1 MRQPNLPR
9 IMLILWSIVHRKAQ
23 TAPIKGKVYAHWN
36 FACLKENSLRRRPTA
51 RRPPGCAAGCGPAS
65 WCPRACKVDRLAGE
79 RGYCRAAEKAV
90 VNTAQLHP
98 GEEPPISGH
107 NGSGTVFFAGCTLG
121 CRFCQN
127 YQISQEGWGQ
137 EISDQQLAGVFLE
150 LQNAGAHN
158 INLVTPTPHLAAIL
172 EALAIAREQGLAI
185 PIVYNTSGY
194 ERAAAIRALAGLIE
208 IYMPDFKY
216 ADDQAALRLSDAKDY
231 VRHASASLEEMF
243 SQVGNLQFDE
253 NGVTTGGVLVRH
265 LVLPNGLAGT
275 KWVLGE
281 LVRIC
286 GKKRRRQPD
295 EPVFPH
301 LQGNADQ
308 GHRQAHHQGRIRRG
322 PPGPG

>member
-1 MRQPNLPR
+1 MADRKFAPPEAY
-9 IMLILWSIVHRKAQ
+9 RKA
-23 TAPIKGKVYAHWN
+23 A
-36 FACLKENSLRRRPTA
+36 SRLRRWLRA
-51 RRPPGCAAGCGPAS
+51 CVL
-65 WCPRACKVDRLAGE
+65 CPRACRVDRLAGE

-107 NGSGTVFFAGCTLG
+107 KGSGTVFFAGCTLG

-127 YQISQEGWGQ
+127 YRISQEGWG
-137 EISDQQLAGVFLE
+137 EELSDQQLAELFLE
-150 LQNAGAHN
+150 LQSAGAHN

-172 EALAIAREQGLAI
+172 EALAIAREKGLAI

-194 ERAAAIRALAGLIE
+194 ERAATIRALDGLIE

-216 ADDQAALRLSDAKDY
+216 ADDQAAQRLSDAKDY

-243 SQVGNLQFDE
+243 SQVGNLRFDD
-253 NGVTTGGVLVRH
+253 NGVATEGVLVRH

-275 KWVLGE
+275 RWVLGE

-286 GKKRRRQPD
+286 GRNVAVSLMSQY
-295 EPVFPH
+295 FPTH
-301 LQGNADQ
+301 KAMQTKGIDRPITNAEYAEA
-308 GHRQAHHQGRIRRG
+308 RQAMDDAGIRLGFVQSLHSANDELVPRFRR
-322 PPGPG
+322 

>member
-1 MRQPNLPR
+1 MSERKFAPPEAY
-9 IMLILWSIVHRKAQ
+9 RKA
-23 TAPIKGKVYAHWN
+23 AAR
-36 FACLKENSLRRRPTA
+36 LRRWLRA
-51 RRPPGCAAGCGPAS
+51 CVL
-65 WCPRACKVDRLAGE
+65 CPRACKVDRLAGE

-243 SQVGNLQFDE
+243 SQVGNLQVDE
-253 NGVTTGGVLVRH
+253 NGVATGGVLVRH

-286 GKKRRRQPD
+286 GKNVAVSLMSQY
-295 EPVFPH
+295 FPTYKAM
-301 LQGNADQ
+301 QTKGIDRPITKAEYAEA
-308 GHRQAHHQGRIRRG
+308 RQALDEVGIRLGFVQGLSSANDELVPRFRR
-322 PPGPG
+322 